1 MPGRPSGGGDR
12 FIAVRA
18 VVKCPITPRSTPAL
32 LPFTGEGGAK
42 RRMRGASAAKR
53 DLDLPQAARFAR
65 ALIRLRH
72 LLPHTGEGQCL
83 GRRSRRPTGGMIL
96 PPRTCLSAARLTVGC
111 APRRR
116 YPAPAPV
123 TGPRMQPNISITA
136 LGKTYASGFP
146 ELKSRDLN
154 LPRRDI
160 FALLGP
166 TSAGNTPPT
175 SILRGT

>member
-83 GRRSRRPTGGMIL
+83 GRRGRRPTAGMIL
-96 PPRTCLSAARLTVGC
+96 PPPTCLSAARLPVGC

-116 YPAPAPV
+116 YPAPAHL
-123 TGPRMQPNISITA
+123 TGPRIHTSIPLKDSAQTS
-136 LGKTYASGFP
+136 ASGLQAHTP
-146 ELKSRDLN
+146 IN
-154 LPRRDI
+154 MAIPRR
-160 FALLGP
+160 
-166 TSAGNTPPT
+166 STPP
-175 SILRGT
+175 

>member
-1 MPGRPSGGGDR
+1 MAGLPSVGGDR

-72 LLPHTGEGQCL
+72 LLPHTGEGQCV
-83 GRRSRRPTGGMIL
+83 GRRGRGPNGGLLL
-96 PPRTCLSAARLTVGC
+96 PPRHRLSAERPPAGG
-111 APRRR
+111 APR
-116 YPAPAPV
+116 PQIG
-123 TGPRMQPNISITA
+123 T
-136 LGKTYASGFP
+136 
-146 ELKSRDLN
+146 E
-154 LPRRDI
+154 
-160 FALLGP
+160 
-166 TSAGNTPPT
+166 AG
-175 SILRGT
+175 RER